1 MNWDA
6 VGAIGEILGAIA
18 VFGSLLYL
26 AVQIKAQNKE
36 SRLSAIIEF
45 TDLYNQVT
53 DSVSSDAEMSR
64 IWVRA
69 ATGGLNE
76 LDEAETVRYVALLQK
91 ITRMWENSY
100 YQHKD
105 GRLDT
110 RLWNSFNTQISEVST
125 LPAYKTFWGRRSHYF
140 SEEFRE
146 FVKSNDADDYQLLS
160 ENRDGDT

>member
-6 VGAIGEILGAIA
+6 AGAIGEILGAIA

-26 AVQIKAQNKE
+26 AIQIKAQNKE
-36 SRLSAIIEF
+36 SRLGAIIEF

-53 DSVSSDAEMSR
+53 DSVSSDAEMAS
-64 IWVRA
+64 IWARA
-69 ATGGLNE
+69 ATQGLHQ

-110 RLWNSFNTQISEVST
+110 RLWNSFNTQISEIST
-125 LPAYKTFWGRRSHYF
+125 LDAYKSFWERRSHYF
-140 SEEFRE
+140 SEEFRG
-146 FVKSNDADDYQLLS
+146 FVNSNKADEYRLLSDNKENDA
-160 ENRDGDT
+160 